1 MGCGLPVYHAQRVVS
16 ETGKLLGDGTH
27 IIYVNGAYRGDDPVG
42 RLMHDFSCSS
52 PSDMYYRPLARQVG
66 YYKNDEKGVEAM
78 SKGMEELI
86 DMEKREIAL
95 KMLEDGKLLKED
107 VARYF
112 GFTMEQVE
120 ELAESQAVRA

>member
-1 MGCGLPVYHAQRVVS
+1 
-16 ETGKLLGDGTH
+16 
-27 IIYVNGAYRGDDPVG
+27 
-42 RLMHDFSCSS
+42 
-52 PSDMYYRPLARQVG
+52 MYYRPLARQVG